1 MSQRIIKFYNDRI
14 GKPHSQIICHFFG
27 Y

>member
-14 GKPHSQIICHFFG
+14 GKPHSQIICHFF
-27 Y
+27 

>member
-1 MSQRIIKFYNDRI
+1 MKFYNDRI